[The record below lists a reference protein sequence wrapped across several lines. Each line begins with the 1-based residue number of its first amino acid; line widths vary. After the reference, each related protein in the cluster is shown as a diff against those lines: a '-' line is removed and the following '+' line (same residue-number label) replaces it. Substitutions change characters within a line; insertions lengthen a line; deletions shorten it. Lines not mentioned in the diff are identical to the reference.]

1 MTVQAKDA
9 YGNNLTLGGATV
21 TITKSFG
28 TGTIGSVS
36 DNGDGT
42 YSATVTSPSATG
54 SGVFISTMGGVQVKS
69 GTGSQTTS
77 TVTYTAGALDH
88 FAISTITSPQTAGT
102 AITGITITAQDLTN
116 NTVTSFAGT
125 VTFGGTAGV
134 TGTSAPF
141 TSGQITGV
149 SVTPTTEGTSQTI
162 TVTASG
168 NTGTS
173 NTFTINPNAPTGSA
187 SQIFCASVSPTVADL
202 AATGSNIQWYAA
214 ASGGTPLATSTP
226 LSNGTHY
233 YASQTISSCE
243 SITRFDVTA
252 TVYPNFNSGAIETTG
267 ETICYSGNPAQIGS
281 STAASGGDG
290 NITYSWRS
298 SADSYTAAIGGA
310 TSATYLP
317 PTGLIATTSYRRYAH
332 DGTCNTTFEVS
343 TGTWIVTV
351 VDPAAPTGPASQ
363 TFCLAE
369 DKTISD
375 LTATLTSGTNI
386 QWYSASTNGTQYLT
400 TAVLTTGSYFA
411 SQTNGDGCES
421 TTRKQV
427 AVTINPNPDLTGL
440 TTTASD
446 VCQTEQSVVTLSATT
461 LPNGT
466 YMVNYTLTG
475 DNSQSA
481 TDVSMSVTGGTS
493 SGTFTTTSLS
503 VAGTTTVTIN
513 SLTLNGCPTT
523 ATSGNTHTIISTAT
537 GTWLGTTSTAW
548 NTASNWC
555 GGVPTSSTEVV
566 IPSGGNQPLI
576 GAAAVCNSITI
587 NAGATVTMNGSN
599 TLTVSGNFVNNGTFT
614 PGTGTVI
621 FDGTSVISG
630 STVNTFNNLTISGTL
645 TGPLSAT
652 IHITGNWNNSGTF
665 THNDGTVAFTGTT
678 TQTIGGSSTSPFYNL
693 TADKTSADIVLT
705 TDESVNGTLTLTAGI
720 IDAITNGVTLTIGSA
735 GSATAGSTTSYVK
748 GQLSRIYAGTGSK
761 NFPVGNGNYHPMTL
775 TYSQLTGTSTVTVLE
790 TEDAI
795 TIPQN
800 ILATQITDAITSI
813 SRHWAVSQSGGSNFR
828 YTVNLDGTGVTPTH
842 PMIMILANHSS
853 VELSDVTTPDYTNV
867 KEFTSFSDLGLGEFA
882 IKTSIVDDSWNTD
895 GTWLPVGVPVA
906 TDNVLVNNAVTIG
919 DTPDAVCHDLT
930 INTAKSLTIGA
941 GMALTVGGTL
951 INSAGTSGL
960 IISSDATGTA
970 SLLHNT
976 TSIAATVNRYI
987 TGSAED
993 WHFLSSPVTQQ
1004 TIGSGWL
1011 PSGTYGNGTG
1021 YDLYLWNEP
1030 TSCWIYKLN
1039 TTSTVNWNTV
1049 HLQSYFVP
1057 GRGYLYSV
1065 QATNPTK
1072 MFTGNL
1078 NNGAINY
1085 TLAYASDTTGL
1096 KGFNLVG
1103 NPYPSSIDWQATSGW
1118 SRSGLAVSGSGYDM
1132 WIWNQS
1138 ANNYGVCN
1146 SYGGAGTNSVTRYI
1160 APMQGFFVRAASGGS
1175 LGFSNAIRVHDGA
1188 NNWKSARLNSEV
1200 ISAVVLSERDGT
1212 FDEARLLFGY
1222 PDGLIG
1228 TSKLFSPVTTA
1239 PSLYLHAGNSNF
1251 TIRYLSDTVAY
1262 SQVPVQFKAGAD
1274 GTYSLSASFEPGAF
1288 TTVLLEDLQKRVI
1301 QDLKAE
1307 PTYRF
1312 SASTTDGANRFVLHF
1327 APVTGQA
1334 TNELPARITTNGTQ
1348 IFVDLTQLTGD
1359 TRVSVYD
1366 VLGRKLF
1373 EEQFAGE
1380 AQYALNY
1387 NPARELLLV
1396 ELQNHQGKL
1405 VRKIVCNGTNH

>member
-1 MTVQAKDA
+1 MVTVR
-9 YGNNLTLGGATV
+9 
-21 TITKSFG
+21 
-28 TGTIGSVS
+28 
-36 DNGDGT
+36 
-42 YSATVTSPSATG
+42 
-54 SGVFISTMGGVQVKS
+54 
-69 GTGSQTTS
+69 
-77 TVTYTAGALDH
+77 DH
-88 FAISTITSPQTAGT
+88 
-102 AITGITITAQDLTN
+102 
-116 NTVTSFAGT
+116 
-125 VTFGGTAGV
+125 
-134 TGTSAPF
+134 F
-141 TSGQITGV
+141 TSGAIQSTGETICYNGNPAQI
-149 SVTPTTEGTSQTI
+149 
-162 TVTASG
+162 G
-168 NTGTS
+168 NST
-173 NTFTINPNAPTGSA
+173 
-187 SQIFCASVSPTVADL
+187 
-202 AATGSNIQWYAA
+202 A
-214 ASGGTPLATSTP
+214 ASGGDASITYQWEASTDGFATSGSVISGATSATYDP
-226 LSNGTHY
+226 STGLTATTSFRRYAHDGTCNTTFEVSNGTWV
-233 YASQTISSCE
+233 
-243 SITRFDVTA
+243 VTVR
-252 TVYPNFNSGAIETTG
+252 TDFTPGAIETAGEPICYNDDPAEIGSATPASGGNASITYKWESSTDGFATSGSVISGATLATYNPPTGLTATTSYRRYAHDGICNTSFEVSTGTWLVTVRDHFTSGAIQSTG

-281 STAASGGDG
+281 STAASGGDAS
-290 NITYSWRS
+290 ITYQWES
-298 SADSYTAAIGGA
+298 STDGFATSGSLISGA
-310 TSATYLP
+310 TSATYDP
-317 PTGLIATTSYRRYAH
+317 PTGLTATTSFRRYAH

-343 TGTWIVTV
+343 TGIWVVTV
-351 VDPAAPTGPASQ
+351 VDPAAPTGPATQ

-369 DKTISD
+369 DKRISD

-386 QWYSASTNGTQYLT
+386 KWYSASTNGTQYLT

-427 AVTINPNPDLTGL
+427 SVTINPNPDLTGL

-446 VCQTEQSVVTLSATT
+446 VCQTEQSVVTLSTTT

-481 TDVSMSVTGGTS
+481 TDVSMSVTGGTN
-493 SGTFTTTSLS
+493 SGTFTTPALT

-523 ATSGNTHTIISTAT
+523 ATSGNTHTIRITAT

-645 TGPLSAT
+645 NGPSSAT
-652 IHITGNWNNSGTF
+652 MHITGNWSNSGTF
-665 THNDGTVAFTGTT
+665 THNDGTVAFTGTA

-693 TADKTSADIVLT
+693 TADNTSADIVLT

-976 TSIAATVNRYI
+976 PSIAATVNRYI

-993 WHFLSSPVTQQ
+993 WHFLSSPVAQQ

-1049 HLQSYFVP
+1049 HPQSFFVP

-1072 MFTGNL
+1072 SFTGNL

-1188 NNWKSARLNSEV
+1188 NNWKSARMNSEV

-1228 TSKLFSPVTTA
+1228 TAKLFSPVTTA
-1239 PSLYLHAGNSNF
+1239 PSLYLNAGNSNF
-1251 TIRYLSDTVAY
+1251 TVRYLSDTVAY
-1262 SQVPVQFKAGAD
+1262 PQVPVQFKAGAD
-1274 GTYSLSASFEPGAF
+1274 GTYSLSASFEAGAF

-1312 SASTTDGANRFVLHF
+1312 SGSTTDGANRFVLHF